1 MKQSIDKTKAV
12 PSNGAAFAVKAIAVK
27 SLALILAGLVLSS
40 CATKEQ
46 VVKVEE
52 RVGRLEAGRSQ
63 SQSSMRRLDSLVVEA
78 NKGKTGDYA
87 KVANLIQSMSDRI
100 DELTS
105 SVSDL
110 QERLNFMQSRQ
121 GSSGGTVSQKDAAPE
136 NTAGVDCSQLY
147 DDSFI
152 LVRKGEYE
160 SARAGFMDYLQYCK
174 NSDMA
179 DNAQYWI
186 AESYYSRQEFA
197 KAATEFT
204 SLTEK
209 YTDSEKRPTA
219 LYKLGRCS
227 EELGNKAQAK
237 QYYNAV
243 VNGYPS
249 TIEARLAKDELTELK
264 GSAKNSGGK

>member
-1 MKQSIDKTKAV
+1 MKHSINNNTKAV
-12 PSNGAAFAVKAIAVK
+12 PSHGAAFVVKA
-27 SLALILAGLVLSS
+27 LALGLAALVVSS

-52 RVGRLEAGRSQ
+52 RVRRLEVGRAQ
-63 SQSSMRRLDSLVVEA
+63 SQAAMNRLDSLVSEA
-78 NKGKTGDYA
+78 SKGKTGDYA

-100 DELTS
+100 DELTNS
-105 SVSDL
+105 ISDL
-110 QERLNFMQSRQ
+110 QERLNFIQSRQ
-121 GSSGGTVSQKDAAPE
+121 GSSDGTVSQKDAAA

-160 SARAGFMDYLQYCK
+160 SARAGFKDYLQYCK

-186 AESYYSRQEFA
+186 AESYYSRQQFA
-197 KAATEFT
+197 EAAKEFT
-204 SLTEK
+204 ILTEQ

-227 EELGNKAQAK
+227 EELGDKSQAR

-249 TIEARLAKDELTELK
+249 TSEAQLAKDKLTELK